1 MSLLSRFS
9 PSNPENMEK
18 RYYKE
23 QAQAVERVFGIGVN
37 ELRQMFPMDG
47 YNLKDVGS
55 SDPQDKYLDKL
66 GVNAVVHT
74 EELSIEQFPLLVNI
88 LKSGREET
96 TFRHF
101 VRKAPGLNA
110 HTILATEDRFSGKTV
125 RLITNDVELLKTI
138 SAARFSPPP
147 PWVAWYELGAVGA
160 AARQGDAEFWYGYVW
175 DRFWNKLS
183 LEEQALYLE
192 NWREKTEAYISNEDW
207 SDWVSFVRRRDPK
220 YREREDD

>member
-66 GVNAVVHT
+66 G
-74 EELSIEQFPLLVNI
+74 
-88 LKSGREET
+88 
-96 TFRHF
+96 
-101 VRKAPGLNA
+101 
-110 HTILATEDRFSGKTV
+110 
-125 RLITNDVELLKTI
+125 
-138 SAARFSPPP
+138 
-147 PWVAWYELGAVGA
+147 
-160 AARQGDAEFWYGYVW
+160 
-175 DRFWNKLS
+175 
-183 LEEQALYLE
+183 
-192 NWREKTEAYISNEDW
+192 
-207 SDWVSFVRRRDPK
+207 
-220 YREREDD
+220 